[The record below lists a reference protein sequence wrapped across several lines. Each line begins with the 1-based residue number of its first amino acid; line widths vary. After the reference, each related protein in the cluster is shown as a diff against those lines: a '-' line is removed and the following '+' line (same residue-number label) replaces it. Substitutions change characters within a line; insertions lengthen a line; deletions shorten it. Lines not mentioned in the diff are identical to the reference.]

1 MKKEEKIKY
10 KNHRMI
16 HLVLVFALFV
26 SVLGISSQSVKASV
40 WNNAYTYYSTYGNS
54 VVFRPMTSTD
64 GMIYYATKAK
74 KASTSTV
81 YRTLGWKVS
90 IKNMSGSTLQT
101 LYFKLGGSYMYV
113 TDTVTKNNYEYNL
126 FSLSLYQLKGRLNSK
141 ATTALTTGKA
151 NIELTAC
158 MTIVKNGSV
167 KGRMNDSGPVS
178 GQVYTSYSGIA
189 NAANWSN
196 SSKQSL
202 YNYFNKEVED
212 LFYQVD
218 VTAGEGIKSVS
229 GSGWYCYGTDV
240 SVQAWTKTGYEFS
253 NWTGL
258 LRGGY
263 ISDHFIVNES
273 GRCIAIAEP
282 KMLRIYYHR
291 NWTQQ
296 DSEIYCQTVRYN
308 TNGAKLEN
316 CGWRK
321 DGKLALGWALASTAG
336 TAKYK
341 VDATISSK
349 WIDQN
354 APTVHLY
361 AVWEKTDPTPGPM
374 PNPTPTPTPTPTPS
388 EPTPT
393 PDPPPTPTPPGPTP
407 TPGPQPTDPENG
419 SDPENKKTTT
429 KRIVR
434 CRFISSQYFE
444 DEHENLIPQE
454 RGGLAPDSVWAT
466 DSVRRQIL
474 RYALRKA

>member
-10 KNHRMI
+10 KNHRML
-16 HLVLVFALFV
+16 HLVLVFALF
-26 SVLGISSQSVKASV
+26 ASV

-151 NIELTAC
+151 NIELNAC

-189 NAANWSN
+189 NAANWSS

-393 PDPPPTPTPPGPTP
+393 PDPPPGPTP